1 MYIEHFGLSKLPF
14 ENVPDPAFFFNHGD
28 YHRIRSRLE
37 NSLKAGRGLILV
49 TGPIGSGKT
58 TLSQMIK
65 PDLSDGVKL
74 IWTAEPP
81 RNSKDLMIYLIQELG
96 LKPSPSKRVFYLRDI
111 REALLNIN
119 SNGGKCLMIIDESH
133 LISDDTLNG
142 IRLLNNLEE
151 GSSKLIQVLLL
162 GQEELIEKIN
172 QPEMEP
178 FKQRIAAL
186 EIIGKMS
193 ADRVRKYVTHR
204 LRVAEGDPSILT
216 KSGWEAI
223 GVAFSN
229 GGIPRTI
236 NTLCDQSF
244 IVAHEKNKT
253 KISAHDVYEATKR
266 MGLKTDVFHYIVA
279 LKSKKQKVQT
289 QSATISEFESETET
303 LRVGPDEMPGEIL
316 GEHNISENEVSRWP
330 QAFMLKTD
338 QKGIKMPILFLVI
351 SIMALVFSIFFYYQ
365 RSASPDLMTCL
376 TELITF

>member
-14 ENVPDPAFFFNHGD
+14 ENVPDPAFFFNDGD

-37 NSLKAGRGLILV
+37 DALKAGRGLILV

-65 PDLSDGVKL
+65 PDLSDGIKL

-111 REALLNIN
+111 REALLSIN

-133 LISDDTLNG
+133 LISVDTLNG

-162 GQEELIEKIN
+162 GQQELIEKIN

-204 LRVAEGDPSILT
+204 IRVAEGDPSILT

-223 GVAFSN
+223 GVAFNN

-253 KISAHDVYEATKR
+253 KINAHDVYEATKR

-279 LKSKKQKVQT
+279 LKSKERKVQT
-289 QSATISEFESETET
+289 HSATKSDFGSETET
-303 LRVGPDEMPGEIL
+303 LRVGPDERPGETVR
-316 GEHNISENEVSRWP
+316 EHNISENEVSRWP
-330 QAFMLKTD
+330 QAFMLKTE
-338 QKGIKMPILFLVI
+338 QKGSKMPILFLVI
-351 SIMALVFSIFFYYQ
+351 SIMTLVFSIFFYCV
-365 RSASPDLMTCL
+365 RSASPDIMTCL